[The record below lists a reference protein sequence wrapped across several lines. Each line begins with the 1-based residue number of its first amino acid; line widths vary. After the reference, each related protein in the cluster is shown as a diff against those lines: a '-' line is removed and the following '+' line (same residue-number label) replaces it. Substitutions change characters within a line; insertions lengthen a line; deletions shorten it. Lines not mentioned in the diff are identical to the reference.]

1 MPHNSFN
8 SRICAPFLVANHED
22 KGIFLASSCS
32 LCEAS
37 LWRNRKPNKSKPA
50 GRRKRHRPWRPWCCG
65 YQVSSSHFLKCNT
78 AALFA
83 NVHGTPLS
91 LLTLAGHSGA
101 EVSEKGENAMTD
113 FALDWIS
120 GVFGSRAKK
129 AVSRAHATS
138 WSKDPWALG
147 AFSSAPPGAQEARK
161 ALSESLN
168 DVVWFAGE
176 AVHQT
181 FSGTVGGAWQ
191 DGERAA
197 DAVIARLDHKP
208 LRSAGG

>member
-1 MPHNSFN
+1 
-8 SRICAPFLVANHED
+8 
-22 KGIFLASSCS
+22 
-32 LCEAS
+32 
-37 LWRNRKPNKSKPA
+37 
-50 GRRKRHRPWRPWCCG
+50 
-65 YQVSSSHFLKCNT
+65 
-78 AALFA
+78 
-83 NVHGTPLS
+83 LS

-101 EVSEKGENAMTD
+101 ELAEKGENAMTD

-129 AVSRAHATS
+129 AVSRAHAMS
-138 WSKDPWALG
+138 WNKDPWTLG
-147 AFSSAPPGAQEARK
+147 AFSSAPPGAQEARR
-161 ALSESLN
+161 ALSEPLK

-197 DAVIARLDHKP
+197 NAVIARLDHKP
-208 LRSAGG
+208 LRSAGGWQSPSRRNRSRLCARGIRRFVPRLQCAGGLTFKIDLMSAFGVKQTCRNIRYSPESRHRSANDAVDGTHSAASRSAPPTAQAVHLP